1 AILVND
7 AEFDEDRFEQHLE
20 ADPQLVWAACWYWI
34 HKLQACFYA
43 GDYESAKAAA
53 AKAEPLLERRPYRP
67 IPSRSR
73 PANNEPWSN
82 RRRPAC
88 WPIHFTDFLSRRNTF
103 AMTRWR
109 GQRSASTFYKRRSDP
124 AFANHLTVAAN
135 AMSGPAEQKI
145 FSGSRES
152 TLT

>member
-1 AILVND
+1 MSLAGYQECGLASTGAAILLDD

-67 IPSRSR
+67 IPFAIETEEIKHFDLS
-73 PANNEPWSN
+73 ANTTRTRN
-82 RRRPAC
+82 RRG
-88 WPIHFTDFLSRRNTF
+88 SR
-103 AMTRWR
+103 
-109 GQRSASTFYKRRSDP
+109 Q
-124 AFANHLTVAAN
+124 
-135 AMSGPAEQKI
+135 
-145 FSGSRES
+145 SGSDGVNLNRSPLHVLAEPARF
-152 TLT
+152 